1 MMKNRSRCRKAAQTN
16 NLEKKKRQR
25 TPKIVPLTPQLHKYK
40 ERKELPLNSEYA
52 VLAIHQLEYV
62 KLSCVYSPKGLHI

>member
-25 TPKIVPLTPQLHKYK
+25 KPKIVLLTP
-40 ERKELPLNSEYA
+40 
-52 VLAIHQLEYV
+52 
-62 KLSCVYSPKGLHI
+62 